1 MYEIVSGIEMI
12 IARRIIGGEAIVEAE
27 GDMKVTD
34 TMIGKEITAA
44 EAEAKVEVE
53 AAAVVLIIMEAV
65 AEMIEGVGASHMT
78 GSIMYLPVIDVSC
91 SFK

>member
-44 EAEAKVEVE
+44 EAEAKVEAE

-65 AEMIEGVGASHMT
+65 AEMIEGGASHMT